1 MHVARAGSLCLAQVL
16 STRVLVWGGAA
27 GGTAGE
33 SHNRGEVSRTERA
46 WGREGGTPSRGRRG
60 LRGQE
65 RGGCEEGKA
74 LGGLAPLRGE
84 DGCTGWR
91 SRGDALGE
99 EDGQGRLPVCS
110 LSEPGKGQVRIRRTE
125 VRGAGAGAG
134 EGHGRA
140 DAECGGCAARRAGSL
155 ALCWPLEGA
164 GPHPAS
170 RGPGA
175 AQLVPSVQGPRG
187 GAGAGAGRVAAPQ
200 QRPGGGSFH
209 LLSGV

>member
-65 RGGCEEGKA
+65 RGGCKEGKA

-110 LSEPGKGQVRIRRTE
+110 LSEPEPGKGQVRIRRTGG
-125 VRGAGAGAG
+125 RGAGAGA
-134 EGHGRA
+134 GHGRA
-140 DAECGGCAARRAGSL
+140 DAECGGCAPGRFPGALLAPRGSGPSPRLPRAGS
-155 ALCWPLEGA
+155 CSA
-164 GPHPAS
+164 GS
-170 RGPGA
+170 FGPGA
-175 AQLVPSVQGPRG
+175 PRRSRRARG
-187 GAGAGAGRVAAPQ
+187 GWLRLSNAPGVGAFTCFPV
-200 QRPGGGSFH
+200 
-209 LLSGV
+209 